1 MIEIGKDY
9 RLVMIE
15 RDDDG
20 YHTGSISVN
29 VTGRDGNLLQV
40 NGCEVINMASPLFH
54 SLIDEEGRR
63 AYFKRVNEKFEASL
77 SGEDGDFT

>member
-1 MIEIGKDY
+1 MIEPGKRY

-20 YHTGSISVN
+20 YYTGSIGVT

-54 SLIDEEGRR
+54 SLIDEEGQR
-63 AYFKRVNEKFEASL
+63 AYFKKIHGELEASL
-77 SGEDGDFT
+77 SHEGEDFT

>member
-1 MIEIGKDY
+1 MIEIGKSY

-20 YHTGSISVN
+20 YHTGSIGVT

-54 SLIDEEGRR
+54 SLIDEEGQR
-63 AYFKRVNEKFEASL
+63 AYFKRLDEKFKAGL
-77 SGEDGDFT
+77 SGNDEDFS